1 MQHRLTALNASLL
14 AACLSLAAHGAAQ
27 AQNLSYIG
35 QQIVPTGTVY
45 QSTTIGGLSGID
57 YIASTGQYIAISDDR
72 SAINP
77 ARYYG
82 LALDLSQFTRSATPG
97 NSGVSF
103 QSVTTILQSGGTP
116 YAANTLDP
124 ESIRVNPNNGALVW
138 TNEGQRSGTFQ
149 NPTVREMTTGGSYL
163 RDYSVPSAFLPVG
176 SAAGTASGDAGI
188 NNNLAFENLTFST
201 DGKTLYT
208 ATENGLVQDSPSATP
223 LNGSLS
229 RILAFDATTGQAGAQ
244 YVYNVTPVVLP
255 PQPAGQFATNGLVE
269 MLATGDR
276 QFIAMERSFAIG
288 AASPGIGPNGL
299 PTGYTVR
306 LYAVDARGATDVSA
320 LNTLAGASYTAV
332 TKTLLLDL
340 SDLRN
345 DDGSALALDNLE
357 GMTLGPVVDGKQT
370 LVLVSDNNFGSTQFT
385 QFVALSISAVPEPM
399 SATLLAMGLAGVLV
413 AARRRR

>member
-14 AACLSLAAHGAAQ
+14 AACLSLAAHGAVQ
-27 AQNLSYIG
+27 AQSLSYIG
-35 QQIVPTGTVY
+35 QQIVATGATY

-72 SAINP
+72 SAVNP

-82 LALDLSQFTRSATPG
+82 LSLDLSQFTRSGTPG

-103 QSVTTILQSGGTP
+103 QSVTTILQANGTP

-124 ESIRVNPNNGALVW
+124 ESIRVNPNSGALVW
-138 TNEGQRSGTFQ
+138 SNEGQRSGTFQ
-149 NPTVREMTTGGSYL
+149 NPTVREMNANGSYL
-163 RDYSVPSAFLPVG
+163 RDYTVPSAFLPVG
-176 SAAGTASGDAGI
+176 TAAGTASGDNGI
-188 NNNLAFENLTFST
+188 YNNLAFESLAFSP

-208 ATENGLVQDSPSATP
+208 ATENGLVQDGPSATTT
-223 LNGSLS
+223 NGTRS
-229 RILAFDATTGQAGAQ
+229 RILAFDATTGAAGAQ
-244 YVYNVTPVVLP
+244 FVYNVNPVVLP

-269 MLATGDR
+269 LLAVGDR